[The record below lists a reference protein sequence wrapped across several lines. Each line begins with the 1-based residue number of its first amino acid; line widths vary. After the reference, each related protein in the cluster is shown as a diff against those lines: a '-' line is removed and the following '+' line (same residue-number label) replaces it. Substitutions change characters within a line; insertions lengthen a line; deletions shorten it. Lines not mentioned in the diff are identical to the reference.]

1 MYRNS
6 ALLSIGAAMVF
17 SLFFFGVGHAF
28 QIDKKQDA
36 RILMSGHMN
45 GTADLSIKH
54 VSTTPNPCTE
64 GGYGRTGAPGKQRC
78 PLGSGAKA
86 TDGSLYTSQVSN
98 TPNACGGRTGATC
111 REHSQ
116 PGSAAMATDG
126 VRYTST
132 TSEAAML
139 FGVGLIALVVLGA
152 KRLRYPHGHH
162 A

>member
-28 QIDKKQDA
+28 QIDKNQ
-36 RILMSGHMN
+36 
-45 GTADLSIKH
+45 TANLSIKH

-78 PLGSGAKA
+78 PLGSGAQA